1 MAEYPENGSIRI
13 VNDVIVIKLSERE
26 DEVK

>member
-13 VNDVIVIKLSERE
+13 INDVIVIKLSERE
-26 DEVK
+26 EETE